1 MSANAQPKR
10 WKMIFISWLFVYP
23 VVNVMFALL
32 FPLLSDLPQLAKTL
46 VFTLIL
52 VPLMGGGTAQVA
64 SALLGLDYEVNST
77 RQIGN
82 GG

>member
-1 MSANAQPKR
+1 MNANAQPKR

-52 VPLMGGGTAQVA
+52 VPLMGVVLPKLHQRFWAWITK
-64 SALLGLDYEVNST
+64 
-77 RQIGN
+77 
-82 GG
+82 

>member
-1 MSANAQPKR
+1 MSATPKPKR

-32 FPLLSDLPQLAKTL
+32 FPLLEDRPQLLKTL

-52 VPLMGGGTAQVA
+52 VPLLAVA
-64 SALLGLDYEVNST
+64 IPALQKQFWGWIT
-77 RQIGN
+77 K
-82 GG
+82 